1 MGGELQTTSSQTLT
15 KSGDFLIVKNG
26 ITKSA
31 IKEGTEITI
40 SLTGLIRPIYYDKYT
55 ITVRLKVKNT
65 EGNYII
71 SDRLFY
77 ALTLKEASKKLVITT
92 TDTSKEKTEKNKE
105 DKVLITGETLF
116 QSTIN
121 FTYEVQFHVHNSF
134 GIKLEI
140 PKRF

>member
-1 MGGELQTTSSQTLT
+1 MGGELQTASSQTLT

-121 FTYEVQFHVHNSF
+121 FMYEV
-134 GIKLEI
+134 
-140 PKRF
+140 

>member
-1 MGGELQTTSSQTLT
+1 M
-15 KSGDFLIVKNG
+15 IVKNG

>member
-1 MGGELQTTSSQTLT
+1 MGGELQTASSQTLT

>member
-1 MGGELQTTSSQTLT
+1 M
-15 KSGDFLIVKNG
+15 IVKNG

-31 IKEGTEITI
+31 IKEGTEIKI

-121 FTYEVQFHVHNSF
+121 FTYEV
-134 GIKLEI
+134 
-140 PKRF
+140 

>member
-31 IKEGTEITI
+31 IKEGTEIKI

-121 FTYEVQFHVHNSF
+121 FTYEV
-134 GIKLEI
+134 
-140 PKRF
+140 

>member
-1 MGGELQTTSSQTLT
+1 MGGELQTTTSQTLT

-121 FTYEVQFHVHNSF
+121 FMYEV
-134 GIKLEI
+134 
-140 PKRF
+140 